1 METRAP
7 GDLTVAILSDI
18 HHAGPAE
25 HARGENYE
33 LRIIANPLLRAV
45 ARAYRHFIWMRHPLD
60 QGRQLD
66 RFLAEVQPV
75 DYLVANGD
83 YSCDSGFVGVSDP
96 AAFQSAQEC
105 LDKLRAK
112 FGDRAWFTFGDHEL
126 GKLTLFGGKGGM
138 RLASWHCAT
147 RQLGLQ
153 PFWKFAI
160 GRYLLIGVSSPL
172 IALPASQPDV
182 LPEEWPEWQRLRE
195 AHLAEIRAAFDALRP
210 EQRVLLFCHDPTALP
225 FLGCEESVR
234 RRLPQVEQTIL
245 GHLHTRLIL
254 WKSRLLS
261 GIPPIRF
268 LGRNVSRFT
277 SALHEAHHWWSFQ
290 VRLCPALSGIELLN
304 DGGYYTVRLDPAA
317 SRPARF
323 TFHPLPR

>member
-1 METRAP
+1 METRAS
-7 GDLTVAILSDI
+7 GDVTVAILSDI
-18 HHAGPAE
+18 HYAGPAE
-25 HARGENYE
+25 RARGENYE
-33 LRIIANPLLRAV
+33 LRIIANPVLRAI
-45 ARAYRHFIWMRHPLD
+45 ARAYRHLVWMRHPLD

-66 RFLAEVQPV
+66 RFLTEVEPA

-83 YSCDSGFVGVSDP
+83 YTCDSAFVGVSDP
-96 AAFQSAQEC
+96 AAFQSAEEC
-105 LDKLRAK
+105 LGKLRAK
-112 FGDRAWFTFGDHEL
+112 FGDRARFNFGDHEL
-126 GKLTLFGGKGGM
+126 GKFPLFAEIGGM

-172 IALPASQPDV
+172 IALPANQPDA

-195 AHLAEIRAAFDALRP
+195 AHLAEIRAAFDTLQP

-225 FLGCEESVR
+225 FLGREESVR

-254 WKSRLLS
+254 WKSRMLS

-277 SALHEAHHWWSFQ
+277 STLHEARHWWPFH

-304 DGGYYTVRLDPAA
+304 DGGYYIVHIDPAA

-323 TFHPLPR
+323 NFHPLPR